1 MLNNLRYKI
10 ATSLAKKSAELIKT
24 GDFKSIKKG
33 LEYFKASIMILPPN
47 DELGEYVEK
56 KTERNN
62 KRAREPFKRGSGLN
76 KPFSFCPRYL
86 QAPL

>member
-56 KTERNN
+56 RL
-62 KRAREPFKRGSGLN
+62 REIIKEQESRLN
-76 KPFSFCPRYL
+76 ED
-86 QAPL
+86 QG